1 MALSCCQYRTWV
13 LALGF
18 TIGTCEVTMAVVFY
32 TYMEEVRHLIG
43 YQVSQRY
50 VICFMIKCDFSLW
63 GGIPT
68 NDYHS

>member
-50 VICFMIKCDFSLW
+50 VMLFYD
-63 GGIPT
+63 
-68 NDYHS
+68 